1 MRRNIAALM
10 IVGTL
15 LASCAGS
22 GTTVIGSIIE
32 VSGDLVQVDSFT
44 VLSEGVAHTFVPEEG
59 GTFSI
64 PLPHLR
70 DHLRSGGAVEVTFV
84 EVDGVLIAS
93 DVVDADPHR

>member
-1 MRRNIAALM
+1 MRRNIAALA

-44 VLSEGVAHTFVPEEG
+44 VLSEGVAHTFIPEEG
-59 GTFSI
+59 GFSI

-70 DHLRSGGAVEVTFV
+70 DHLRSGEAVEVVFV

-93 DVVDADPHR
+93 DVVDADSHR